1 MFYVNSIKV
10 EQDNKINHFKTISK
24 INYIGSIYI
33 CIQSLVWK
41 DVQD

>member
-10 EQDNKINHFKTISK
+10 EQDNKMNHFKTISR
-24 INYIGSIYI
+24 IDYIGSIYI
-33 CIQSLVWK
+33 RIKFLVWK